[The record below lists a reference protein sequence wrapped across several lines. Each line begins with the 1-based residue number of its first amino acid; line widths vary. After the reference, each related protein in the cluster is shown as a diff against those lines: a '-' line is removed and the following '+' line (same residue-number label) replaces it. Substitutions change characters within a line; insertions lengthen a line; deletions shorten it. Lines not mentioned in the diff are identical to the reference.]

1 MEMLWDQVSKFAVQ
15 FKSSITGKF
24 NKTGNIKNVPEGAK
38 IRIVFND
45 IYLDLAKADY
55 KASGR
60 YKDKDVERAIKLH
73 EGDSL
78 SGF

>member
-1 MEMLWDQVSKFAVQ
+1 
-15 FKSSITGKF
+15 
-24 NKTGNIKNVPEGAK
+24 
-38 IRIVFND
+38 VFND